1 MPVSGISNAV
11 ELASGHYHT
20 CARLATGD
28 IACWGYNSSG
38 QLGDGSDTNRAT
50 PVMVLGFPSVTPA
63 GATATPTPTPT
74 NTPTS
79 TATGT
84 PTATPTATATSSGSS
99 PEVDAFSTGDTRP
112 TTFTIQHTTSGSDRL
127 MLVGVSIDNDDS
139 ETVSSVTYNGVG
151 LSFVGAQNSVDD
163 ARVEIWSLV
172 APSTGTHDVVITFS
186 APLRRSGHAG
196 VMTFTGVHQTT
207 PLGAFASNFA
217 QSDPGP
223 ATVDVSSGANELVF
237 DTVGCESCSSLTVG
251 GGQTERWNLS
261 INHGGTMIYGA
272 GSTEPGA
279 ATVTMS
285 WTLGS
290 SDHWAIGGVSIKPS
304 GGSAPQVDA
313 TSSASIE
320 RTSLTISHTTS
331 GIDRL
336 MLVGVSL
343 NNELYETVS
352 SVTYNGAPL
361 SFVGTAS
368 NDDDSR
374 SEIWSLVAPETGTHD
389 VVITFSAN
397 LRRGA
402 KAGVATFTGV
412 NQGTPLGTFQSNI
425 GTQST
430 PATVTVNSAS
440 NELVFDVLTCETCG
454 SITPDGSQAERWNF
468 SDTESGPEWFSGAS
482 TKPGA
487 TSVIM
492 SWAIGDI
499 VSMSYWAIG
508 AVPIKP
514 P

>member
-1 MPVSGISNAV
+1 MIIS
-11 ELASGHYHT
+11 
-20 CARLATGD
+20 
-28 IACWGYNSSG
+28 
-38 QLGDGSDTNRAT
+38 
-50 PVMVLGFPSVTPA
+50 
-63 GATATPTPTPT
+63 
-74 NTPTS
+74 
-79 TATGT
+79 
-84 PTATPTATATSSGSS
+84 
-99 PEVDAFSTGDTRP
+99 
-112 TTFTIQHTTSGSDRL
+112 HTTSGSDRL

-151 LSFVGAQNSVDD
+151 LSPVGAQNSVDD
-163 ARVEIWSLV
+163 VRVEIWSLV
-172 APSTGTHDVVITFS
+172 APSTGTHDVVINFS
-186 APLRRSGHAG
+186 TGLRRSAHAG

-223 ATVDVSSGANELVF
+223 ATVNVSSGSNELVF
-237 DTVGCESCSSLTVG
+237 DTVGGENCSSLTVG
-251 GGQTERWNLS
+251 GGQTQRWNLTQ
-261 INHGGTMIYGA
+261 NHGGTLIYGA
-272 GSTEPGA
+272 GSTEPGV

-290 SDHWAIGGVSIKPS
+290 ADHWAIGGVSIKPS

-313 TSSASIE
+313 TSSGTAE

-331 GIDRL
+331 GTDRL
-336 MLVGVSL
+336 MLVGISL
-343 NNELYETVS
+343 NNESYETVS
-352 SVTYNGAPL
+352 TVTYNGASL
-361 SFVGTAS
+361 SLVGVAS

-374 SEIWSLVAPETGTHD
+374 SEIWSLVAPDTGTHD
-389 VVITFSAN
+389 VVITFSAD

-412 NQGTPLGTFQSNI
+412 NQSTPLGTFQSNI

-430 PATVTVNSAS
+430 PATVILTSAT

-454 SITPDGSQAERWNF
+454 SITPDGSQTERWNF
-468 SDTESGPEWFSGAS
+468 SDNESGPDWFSGAS

-487 TSVIM
+487 TSVTM

-499 VSMSYWAIG
+499 VSLSYWAVG